1 MHKAKISSIFIIF
14 CPYLCITKQREK
26 CQALDRRLS
35 HFPCCT
41 EGPSC
46 ETEGIP
52 GKTKVMSKKITT
64 TTPPTAY
71 INKEQGWNKNTDL
84 GCDVKTILRSD
95 KRMKVGKDYQG
106 VFRLDEEAIV
116 DEFISRD
123 SHYTFIETVRPNA
136 RKRNPQVFNGKFIT
150 ITRRDDGT
158 YHPNFKPVNIGPG
171 FNTEAYILCVYLE
184 MRRATKGL
192 VEE

>member
-1 MHKAKISSIFIIF
+1 MQKSNH
-14 CPYLCITKQREK
+14 E
-26 CQALDRRLS
+26 
-35 HFPCCT
+35 
-41 EGPSC
+41 
-46 ETEGIP
+46 
-52 GKTKVMSKKITT
+52 
-64 TTPPTAY
+64 
-71 INKEQGWNKNTDL
+71 GWNKNTDL

-116 DEFISRD
+116 DEYLSRD
-123 SHYTFIETVRPNA
+123 SHYTFIETVRQNA
-136 RKRNPQVFNGKFIT
+136 RKRNPRVFEGKYIT
-150 ITRRDDGT
+150 LTRRSDGT

-192 VEE
+192 VEKRNK

>member
-1 MHKAKISSIFIIF
+1 MQKSNH
-14 CPYLCITKQREK
+14 
-26 CQALDRRLS
+26 
-35 HFPCCT
+35 
-41 EGPSC
+41 EG
-46 ETEGIP
+46 
-52 GKTKVMSKKITT
+52 
-64 TTPPTAY
+64 
-71 INKEQGWNKNTDL
+71 WHKNTDL

-116 DEFISRD
+116 DEDLSRD

-150 ITRRDDGT
+150 ITRRSDGT

>member
-1 MHKAKISSIFIIF
+1 MQKSNH
-14 CPYLCITKQREK
+14 
-26 CQALDRRLS
+26 
-35 HFPCCT
+35 
-41 EGPSC
+41 EG
-46 ETEGIP
+46 
-52 GKTKVMSKKITT
+52 
-64 TTPPTAY
+64 
-71 INKEQGWNKNTDL
+71 WHKNTDL

-116 DEFISRD
+116 DEYLSRD
-123 SHYTFIETVRPNA
+123 SHYTFIETIPQTS
-136 RKRNPQVFNGKFIT
+136 RKRNPRVFEGKYIT
-150 ITRRDDGT
+150 LTRRSDGT

-192 VEE
+192 VEKRNK

>member
-1 MHKAKISSIFIIF
+1 MQKSNH
-14 CPYLCITKQREK
+14 
-26 CQALDRRLS
+26 
-35 HFPCCT
+35 
-41 EGPSC
+41 EG
-46 ETEGIP
+46 
-52 GKTKVMSKKITT
+52 
-64 TTPPTAY
+64 
-71 INKEQGWNKNTDL
+71 WHKNTDL

-116 DEFISRD
+116 DEYLSRD
-123 SHYTFIETVRPNA
+123 SHYTFIETIPQTS

-150 ITRRDDGT
+150 LTRRSDGT

-192 VEE
+192 VEKRNK

>member
-1 MHKAKISSIFIIF
+1 MQKSNH
-14 CPYLCITKQREK
+14 E
-26 CQALDRRLS
+26 
-35 HFPCCT
+35 
-41 EGPSC
+41 
-46 ETEGIP
+46 
-52 GKTKVMSKKITT
+52 
-64 TTPPTAY
+64 
-71 INKEQGWNKNTDL
+71 GWNKNTDL

-116 DEFISRD
+116 DEYLSRD
-123 SHYTFIETVRPNA
+123 SHYTFIETIPQTS

-150 ITRRDDGT
+150 ITRRSDGT

>member
-1 MHKAKISSIFIIF
+1 MQKSNH
-14 CPYLCITKQREK
+14 E
-26 CQALDRRLS
+26 
-35 HFPCCT
+35 
-41 EGPSC
+41 
-46 ETEGIP
+46 
-52 GKTKVMSKKITT
+52 
-64 TTPPTAY
+64 
-71 INKEQGWNKNTDL
+71 GWNKNTDL

-116 DEFISRD
+116 DEYLSRD
-123 SHYTFIETVRPNA
+123 SHYTFIETIPQTS

-150 ITRRDDGT
+150 LTRRSDGT

-192 VEE
+192 VEKRNK

>member
-1 MHKAKISSIFIIF
+1 
-14 CPYLCITKQREK
+14 
-26 CQALDRRLS
+26 
-35 HFPCCT
+35 
-41 EGPSC
+41 
-46 ETEGIP
+46 
-52 GKTKVMSKKITT
+52 MSKQIKT
-64 TTPPTAY
+64 
-71 INKEQGWNKNTDL
+71 NHGGWNKNTDL

-123 SHYTFIETVRPNA
+123 SHYTFIETVRQNA

-150 ITRRDDGT
+150 ITRRDDGSLR
-158 YHPNFKPVNIGPG
+158 PNFKP
-171 FNTEAYILCVYLE
+171 
-184 MRRATKGL
+184 MRVDKDFTVDGYALGVCNELRMALKGL

>member
-1 MHKAKISSIFIIF
+1 MQKSNH
-14 CPYLCITKQREK
+14 
-26 CQALDRRLS
+26 
-35 HFPCCT
+35 
-41 EGPSC
+41 EG
-46 ETEGIP
+46 
-52 GKTKVMSKKITT
+52 
-64 TTPPTAY
+64 
-71 INKEQGWNKNTDL
+71 WHKNTDL

-116 DEFISRD
+116 DEYLSRD
-123 SHYTFIETVRPNA
+123 SHYTFIETIPQTS

-150 ITRRDDGT
+150 LTRRDDGT

-171 FNTEAYILCVYLE
+171 FNTEAYNLCVYLE

-192 VEE
+192 VKKD

>member
-1 MHKAKISSIFIIF
+1 MQKSNH
-14 CPYLCITKQREK
+14 
-26 CQALDRRLS
+26 
-35 HFPCCT
+35 
-41 EGPSC
+41 EG
-46 ETEGIP
+46 
-52 GKTKVMSKKITT
+52 
-64 TTPPTAY
+64 
-71 INKEQGWNKNTDL
+71 WHKNTDL

-116 DEFISRD
+116 DEYLSRD
-123 SHYTFIETVRPNA
+123 SHSTFIETVRQNA
-136 RKRNPQVFNGKFIT
+136 RKRNPRVFEGKYIT
-150 ITRRDDGT
+150 LTRRSDGT

-192 VEE
+192 VEKRNK

>member
-1 MHKAKISSIFIIF
+1 MQKSNH
-14 CPYLCITKQREK
+14 
-26 CQALDRRLS
+26 
-35 HFPCCT
+35 
-41 EGPSC
+41 EG
-46 ETEGIP
+46 
-52 GKTKVMSKKITT
+52 
-64 TTPPTAY
+64 
-71 INKEQGWNKNTDL
+71 WHKNTDL

-116 DEFISRD
+116 DEYLSRD
-123 SHYTFIETVRPNA
+123 SHYTFIETVRQNA
-136 RKRNPQVFNGKFIT
+136 RKRNPRVFEGKYIT
-150 ITRRDDGT
+150 LTRRSDGT

-192 VEE
+192 VEKRNK